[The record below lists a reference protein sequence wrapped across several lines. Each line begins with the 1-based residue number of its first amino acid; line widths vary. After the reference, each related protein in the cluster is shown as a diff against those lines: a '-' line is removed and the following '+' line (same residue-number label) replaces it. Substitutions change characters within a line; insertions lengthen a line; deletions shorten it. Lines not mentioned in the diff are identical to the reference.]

1 MKQRKNRIASQGLN
15 GGWEWYWLQNRVPNS
30 AALFANVDS
39 SGYADCNSASDAYG
53 VRPVVK
59 IKNPIS
65 APACQVRDDED
76 EQEG

>member
-15 GGWEWYWLQNRVPNS
+15 GGWEWYWLQNRVQNS
-30 AALFANVDS
+30 AAGFANVGS
-39 SGYADCNSASDAYG
+39 NGGADCNYASDAYG

-65 APACQVRDDED
+65 APACQVRNDED
-76 EQEG
+76 ERES